1 MKIMKPIIRCL
12 LAAGV
17 VMLAGCSST
26 PTQVNKGSI
35 HAGTFSF
42 VQGRPAPPEYAEKR
56 AEIHKLIQNAI
67 TANLA
72 AKDLTRVSDSRNVIV
87 AYLIIIG
94 DNVSTTDV
102 NDYFGYGRDSDALL
116 DKAHQAGAI
125 DSQNP
130 NHFTAGTLV
139 IDVIDAKTYK
149 LIYRNYA
156 VRRVL
161 RNASEDVRAERI
173 QSAVNQALAGLQVAH

>member
-1 MKIMKPIIRCL
+1 MKTIISSL
-12 LAAGV
+12 LAVSALL
-17 VMLAGCSST
+17 LAGCSST
-26 PTQVNKGSI
+26 PTQVNKGPI

-42 VQGRPAPPEYAEKR
+42 VSGRPAPPEYAEKR
-56 AEIHKLIQNAI
+56 AQIHKLIQNAI

-72 AKDLTRVSDSRNVIV
+72 AQDLTRVSSSRNVIV
-87 AYLIIIG
+87 AYLIILG

-130 NHFTAGTLV
+130 NHFVAGTLV

-149 LIYRNYA
+149 LLYRNYA
-156 VRRVL
+156 VRHVL
-161 RNASEDVRAERI
+161 RNVPDDVRAERV
-173 QSAVNQALAGLQVAH
+173 QAAVDQALAGLKVIH